1 MWTAYHQDR
10 RERGRT
16 AASLLGCCSFP
27 RSPFSLGCFLAA
39 SLAASGRVLRQHPE
53 TGGLFCQVACF
64 SLVAPVWFWGVLVAA
79 VSFSQHGGGHR
90 AARSSSVGG
99 LCQRVS
105 EASDPDTTPGQTV
118 PHGRYSSEV
127 WHWPPRG
134 GPAPLGAR
142 WSHHPAQSGGFAG
155 ALASCSPHG

>member
-1 MWTAYHQDR
+1 MVWTAYHQDR

-64 SLVAPVWFWGVLVAA
+64 LWSPPFGFWGFLWQPFRAHNMEEAIELREA
-79 VSFSQHGGGHR
+79 V
-90 AARSSSVGG
+90 
-99 LCQRVS
+99 VS
-105 EASDPDTTPGQTV
+105 AV
-118 PHGRYSSEV
+118 CAKEV
-127 WHWPPRG
+127 M
-134 GPAPLGAR
+134 
-142 WSHHPAQSGGFAG
+142 
-155 ALASCSPHG
+155 ALAW